1 MAFWLFILRSD
12 FVIISTFH
20 HYLWV
25 MQKTFTIS
33 KSAFIRGLQCHK
45 SLYLKKHYPELEDV
59 VSEPQQMIFNK
70 GTHVG
75 LLAQQLFPGGV
86 DLGKHIPNDFETS
99 FSETNRLLH
108 EGQNVIYEAG
118 FRFNNLMCYM
128 DIFVERDGKYYAY
141 EVKGSTSV
149 KDVNLWDIAFQ
160 YHVITS
166 SGIEL
171 EDIFIV
177 YLNNQYVRQG
187 ALDIHQLF
195 RIESVKS
202 RIARRLPKVKVYL
215 DVMQEMLAKPDIP
228 NVDIGQ
234 HCSVPY
240 GCSFRGYCWK
250 DVPDYSVFNISNL
263 NANKKFDLYQKGIVK
278 IADVPDDYAL
288 SRGQRLQVEAEKT
301 GKTYINKPEI
311 KKFVN
316 SLHYPLYFLDFE
328 SFQSAIPLF
337 DNSKPYQQ
345 TIFQYSLH
353 ILDKPGG
360 TLQHKEF
367 LAEPKGDPRIP
378 FVEQL
383 IKDLG
388 TTGDIMVFNKSFES
402 GQLRLI
408 ARTFPRYASAIKA
421 INNRIVDLM
430 TPFLRK
436 HYYTTAMNGS
446 YSIKKVLPALVP
458 RFSYDNMNIN
468 NGMAASMLYENL
480 YYETV
485 PAIIDKTKKDLLEY
499 CGLDTLAMVEI
510 LKVLEKV

>member
-1 MAFWLFILRSD
+1 
-12 FVIISTFH
+12 
-20 HYLWV
+20 
-25 MQKTFTIS
+25 MQNTFTLS

-45 SLYLKKHYPELEDV
+45 SLYLKKHYPEMEDV
-59 VSEPQQMIFNK
+59 VSNSQQMIFNK
-70 GTHVG
+70 GTNTG
-75 LLAQQLFPGGV
+75 LLARQLFPGGV
-86 DLGKHIPNDFETS
+86 DLSNYIPNDFKTSLLETK
-99 FSETNRLLH
+99 RLLN
-108 EGQNVIYEAG
+108 EGQSVIYEAG

-128 DIFVERDGKYYAY
+128 DILVERNGKYYAF

-171 EDIFIV
+171 EDISIV

-187 ALDIHQLF
+187 ALDIQQLF
-195 RIESVKS
+195 RVESVKS
-202 RIARRLPKVKVYL
+202 RITRRLPKVKAQL
-215 DVMQEMLAKPDIP
+215 HVMQEMLAKPDIP
-228 NVDIGQ
+228 NIDIGQ
-234 HCSVPY
+234 HCSTPY
-240 GCSFRGYCWK
+240 GCSFRGHCWK

-278 IADVPDDYAL
+278 VADVPDDYTL
-288 SRGQRLQVEAEKT
+288 SLGQRLQVDAEKT

-316 SLHYPLYFLDFE
+316 SLQYPLYFLDFE

-345 TIFQYSLH
+345 TVFQYSLH

-360 TLQHKEF
+360 TLQHVEF

-383 IKDLG
+383 IQDLG
-388 TTGDIMVFNKSFES
+388 KTGDIMVFNKSFES
-402 GQLRLI
+402 GQLKLI
-408 ARTFPRYASAIKA
+408 ARAFPRYATAIKA
-421 INNRIVDLM
+421 INSRIVDLM

-436 HYYTTAMNGS
+436 HYYTPAMNGS

-458 RFSYDNMNIN
+458 RFSYDNMDIN
-468 NGMAASMLYENL
+468 NGMAASMSYENL
-480 YYETV
+480 YYETDKD
-485 PAIIDKTKKDLLEY
+485 ISDKTKKDLLEY